1 MLIVTLKIIPKLRD
15 LTYIIGGYPES
26 LTMLCVS
33 RKVHSMDHRSQL
45 LIIANFVC
53 VRQSKA
59 KMYRID
65 LSADVCR
72 LPKHV
77 LLINT
82 INI

>member
-1 MLIVTLKIIPKLRD
+1 MVFLKSIDNNRFKQR
-15 LTYIIGGYPES
+15 T
-26 LTMLCVS
+26 
-33 RKVHSMDHRSQL
+33 RKVHCMDHRSQL
-45 LIIANFVC
+45 LINANFVC

-59 KMYRID
+59 KMYRIE